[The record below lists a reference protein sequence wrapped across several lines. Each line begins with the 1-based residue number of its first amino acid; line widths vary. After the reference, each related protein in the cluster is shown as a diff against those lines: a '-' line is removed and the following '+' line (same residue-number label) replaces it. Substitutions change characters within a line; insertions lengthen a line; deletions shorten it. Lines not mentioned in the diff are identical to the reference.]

1 MEEEKEEEK
10 IDEKDEKRVKSISAI
25 IEKDNDARDEIEAM
39 EDENE
44 SKALNPA
51 CKLTDNN
58 ASVHTNGK
66 DNVDVNEDDESAEIK
81 RWQMKLSQ
89 LPGFTSSPASTP
101 AHSRS
106 ATPGDPF
113 SESESEGGV
122 IDGADNTTTN
132 NNNNNSNAVEET
144 TTTLQKPSKK
154 SHRIDV
160 PPLSRGPSWRTR
172 LSASSNVS
180 ADSGCASGFVG
191 GVSVNYLGG
200 SPTSSGG
207 AAADI
212 SILSTSPA
220 LSSDERENL
229 LDEESVRENWL
240 KKRRQRMSA
249 SPAHKIP
256 KIMTSSIDSI
266 DEREEDE
273 HQEQQQQ
280 QQRQQQQQQGN
291 QQQQQQLDRQHRQQQ
306 KIIEQQKSD
315 LSRLRAVSLTN
326 DRLLR
331 EIGGLKER
339 IFQLEGEKLELSD
352 RLLEIQEENDDMEF
366 RLLEFE
372 NSRGS
377 PLSSMIS
384 KRTTPQHVVDAT
396 LSDEGVAVRCN
407 RLSTKYR
414 QGQISDQE
422 LAMIEREKEIEQI
435 EYRLEE
441 LGDRLRGI
449 KRSSDY
455 GLSEDDVETIEMSTQ
470 ALTLASTRIHASN
483 ESIAALS
490 TTIEEL
496 ADVQNL
502 LEAENVALRREKE
515 RAEQQHPPQE
525 IVDELE
531 ETKKVLEQVREEL
544 KTTKDAV
551 VEFRKMEAKWR
562 LKFEAQQNAETRYK
576 EQIAN
581 LKQKIESA
589 ELGSQYESQLWKE
602 KLREVNQK
610 EAKIKELSAL
620 VENLRFQLNEI
631 AELES
636 SSNKEEN
643 PDERTKS
650 LEEQVVNLKHHIEE
664 CEAKEQNLLAE
675 IEKLKRNENEEIES
689 LKEQCQLLEDRQ
701 NKLKEENES
710 LNSNI
715 DDYASQLL
723 KSQEAVVVLKHQLVV
738 LDEQLKEEQRRPAAA
753 EDGAA
758 TAAAA
763 VNAACDCDAITAE
776 K

>member
-1 MEEEKEEEK
+1 M
-10 IDEKDEKRVKSISAI
+10 
-25 IEKDNDARDEIEAM
+25 
-39 EDENE
+39 
-44 SKALNPA
+44 
-51 CKLTDNN
+51 
-58 ASVHTNGK
+58 G
-66 DNVDVNEDDESAEIK
+66 
-81 RWQMKLSQ
+81 
-89 LPGFTSSPASTP
+89 
-101 AHSRS
+101 
-106 ATPGDPF
+106 
-113 SESESEGGV
+113 
-122 IDGADNTTTN
+122 
-132 NNNNNSNAVEET
+132 
-144 TTTLQKPSKK
+144 
-154 SHRIDV
+154 
-160 PPLSRGPSWRTR
+160 
-172 LSASSNVS
+172 
-180 ADSGCASGFVG
+180 
-191 GVSVNYLGG
+191 
-200 SPTSSGG
+200 
-207 AAADI
+207 
-212 SILSTSPA
+212 
-220 LSSDERENL
+220 
-229 LDEESVRENWL
+229 
-240 KKRRQRMSA
+240 
-249 SPAHKIP
+249 
-256 KIMTSSIDSI
+256 
-266 DEREEDE
+266 
-273 HQEQQQQ
+273 QQQQ
-280 QQRQQQQQQGN
+280 QQQQQQEN
-291 QQQQQQLDRQHRQQQ
+291 QQQQLQLDRQHRQQQ

-377 PLSSMIS
+377 PLTMMI

-414 QGQISDQE
+414 RGQISDQE

-470 ALTLASTRIHASN
+470 ALTLASTRIRASN

-502 LEAENVALRREKE
+502 IETENVQLRREKE
-515 RAEQQHPPQE
+515 RAEQHPPQE

-544 KTTKDAV
+544 KATKDAV

-631 AELES
+631 ASWPHPLTTLRRCRP
-636 SSNKEEN
+636 EN
-643 PDERTKS
+643 
-650 LEEQVVNLKHHIEE
+650 
-664 CEAKEQNLLAE
+664 
-675 IEKLKRNENEEIES
+675 
-689 LKEQCQLLEDRQ
+689 
-701 NKLKEENES
+701 
-710 LNSNI
+710 
-715 DDYASQLL
+715 
-723 KSQEAVVVLKHQLVV
+723 
-738 LDEQLKEEQRRPAAA
+738 RREFPA
-753 EDGAA
+753 
-758 TAAAA
+758 
-763 VNAACDCDAITAE
+763 
-776 K
+776 

>member
-1 MEEEKEEEK
+1 
-10 IDEKDEKRVKSISAI
+10 
-25 IEKDNDARDEIEAM
+25 
-39 EDENE
+39 
-44 SKALNPA
+44 
-51 CKLTDNN
+51 
-58 ASVHTNGK
+58 
-66 DNVDVNEDDESAEIK
+66 
-81 RWQMKLSQ
+81 
-89 LPGFTSSPASTP
+89 
-101 AHSRS
+101 
-106 ATPGDPF
+106 
-113 SESESEGGV
+113 
-122 IDGADNTTTN
+122 
-132 NNNNNSNAVEET
+132 
-144 TTTLQKPSKK
+144 
-154 SHRIDV
+154 
-160 PPLSRGPSWRTR
+160 
-172 LSASSNVS
+172 
-180 ADSGCASGFVG
+180 
-191 GVSVNYLGG
+191 
-200 SPTSSGG
+200 
-207 AAADI
+207 
-212 SILSTSPA
+212 
-220 LSSDERENL
+220 
-229 LDEESVRENWL
+229 
-240 KKRRQRMSA
+240 
-249 SPAHKIP
+249 
-256 KIMTSSIDSI
+256 MTSSIDSI

-273 HQEQQQQ
+273 QQQ
-280 QQRQQQQQQGN
+280 QQRQQQN
-291 QQQQQQLDRQHRQQQ
+291 VDRHQRQQQ
-306 KIIEQQKSD
+306 KIIEQQQSD

-339 IFQLEGEKLELSD
+339 IFQLEGEKLELAD
-352 RLLEIQEENDDMEF
+352 RISEIQEENDDMEF

-372 NSRGS
+372 NSRSS
-377 PLSSMIS
+377 PT
-384 KRTTPQHVVDAT
+384 KRSTPQHVVDAT

-422 LAMIEREKEIEQI
+422 LALIEREKEIEAI

-441 LGDRLRGI
+441 LGDRLRRI

-470 ALTLASTRIHASN
+470 ALTLASTRIRASN
-483 ESIAALS
+483 ESISALS
-490 TTIEEL
+490 STIEEL

-515 RAEQQHPPQE
+515 RAEQHPPQE

-544 KTTKDAV
+544 KATKDAV

-610 EAKIKELSAL
+610 EAKIKELTAL

-636 SSNKEEN
+636 NGRDSNPE
-643 PDERTKS
+643 ERTRG
-650 LEEQVVNLKHHIEE
+650 LEEQVVNLKNHIEE
-664 CEAKEQNLLAE
+664 CEAKEQNLLTE
-675 IEKLKRNENEEIES
+675 IERLKREENTEIES

-753 EDGAA
+753 E
-758 TAAAA
+758 
-763 VNAACDCDAITAE
+763 
-776 K
+776 